1 MTKTNRARS
10 YLLLLITV
18 ILIFGQLNLS
28 ALKVFAKE
36 SGNDELTY
44 DVQAELA
51 VDKKASDLTIKVIP
65 TSEQVKILAIE
76 TPDGKK
82 TEGQEATYKA
92 EKNGSTDFLI
102 TYKNES
108 SKELETKTYKASYE
122 VSGIISENEMNKETE
137 KSDEKSDT
145 TTKPDSDP
153 KATKKETKNLLQAGQ
168 SDVKLSIPDYN
179 QTAWSNGDIKEVT
192 ATVEFADNTTTGKKV
207 NFTLPDGMR
216 FVSVPVPSNYQATSN
231 VATGILSYLGASD
244 PLGIA
249 ITSVKVPN
257 KETTYNQATYGTVS
271 YALSPGTEKASFTFS
286 VRLDAAKY
294 YGATDLKDPIKAE
307 IFMGDETASVAT
319 AEQAIHAEG
328 NKVVGYAN
336 QDHVKT
342 MFRNWYNSQGLSEVL
357 ASTDTTDSYNYT
369 KSYSVVNGSNNLDSR
384 GAMSYIAKNIDVT
397 LYYPEGMEYVNVV
410 NNNGAVLSN
419 NSNLTITNY
428 PSENKVVV
436 NCKQLNL
443 SSSNNS
449 IYGVK
454 YKVPKGT
461 AVGTYSTEKTPHA
474 VITTYDGEV
483 FESDALTNNSSDL
496 TTLAP
501 LDTCKVVDIAN
512 NKMSLVAANGRI
524 NPENETW
531 AGSIQIDNKKT
542 AGVKKNQMYQ
552 IEFDPNWEA
561 Y

>member
-1 MTKTNRARS
+1 R
-10 YLLLLITV
+10 
-18 ILIFGQLNLS
+18 NLS

-137 KSDEKSDT
+137 KLDEKSDT
-145 TTKPDSDP
+145 NTKPDSDT

-271 YALSPGTEKASFTFS
+271 YELSPGTEKASFTFS

-307 IFMGDETASVAT
+307 IFMGDETAPVAT
-319 AEQAIHAEG
+319 AEQAI
-328 NKVVGYAN
+328 
-336 QDHVKT
+336 
-342 MFRNWYNSQGLSEVL
+342 
-357 ASTDTTDSYNYT
+357 
-369 KSYSVVNGSNNLDSR
+369 
-384 GAMSYIAKNIDVT
+384 
-397 LYYPEGMEYVNVV
+397 
-410 NNNGAVLSN
+410 
-419 NSNLTITNY
+419 
-428 PSENKVVV
+428 
-436 NCKQLNL
+436 
-443 SSSNNS
+443 
-449 IYGVK
+449 
-454 YKVPKGT
+454 
-461 AVGTYSTEKTPHA
+461 
-474 VITTYDGEV
+474 
-483 FESDALTNNSSDL
+483 
-496 TTLAP
+496 
-501 LDTCKVVDIAN
+501 
-512 NKMSLVAANGRI
+512 
-524 NPENETW
+524 
-531 AGSIQIDNKKT
+531 
-542 AGVKKNQMYQ
+542 
-552 IEFDPNWEA
+552 
-561 Y
+561 

>member
-1 MTKTNRARS
+1 
-10 YLLLLITV
+10 
-18 ILIFGQLNLS
+18 
-28 ALKVFAKE
+28 
-36 SGNDELTY
+36 
-44 DVQAELA
+44 
-51 VDKKASDLTIKVIP
+51 
-65 TSEQVKILAIE
+65 
-76 TPDGKK
+76 
-82 TEGQEATYKA
+82 
-92 EKNGSTDFLI
+92 
-102 TYKNES
+102 
-108 SKELETKTYKASYE
+108 
-122 VSGIISENEMNKETE
+122 
-137 KSDEKSDT
+137 
-145 TTKPDSDP
+145 
-153 KATKKETKNLLQAGQ
+153 
-168 SDVKLSIPDYN
+168 
-179 QTAWSNGDIKEVT
+179 
-192 ATVEFADNTTTGKKV
+192 
-207 NFTLPDGMR
+207 
-216 FVSVPVPSNYQATSN
+216 
-231 VATGILSYLGASD
+231 
-244 PLGIA
+244 
-249 ITSVKVPN
+249 
-257 KETTYNQATYGTVS
+257 
-271 YALSPGTEKASFTFS
+271 
-286 VRLDAAKY
+286 
-294 YGATDLKDPIKAE
+294 
-307 IFMGDETASVAT
+307 
-319 AEQAIHAEG
+319 
-328 NKVVGYAN
+328 
-336 QDHVKT
+336 KT

-561 Y
+561 YMVNIPFDSTISGNKISDVQYKTNLNSAYQTYTGVLTKNNNQMYRLDANDVGLQPGEYFTEVKANVGDFSPGYQNTEASATYRWNSTVSYGKVKPGVTSVQYKGSIWDADDEANTKVSASSIYSVSDVINTAANGTAAFYNKDGTVVKTASAGETINTKATLILSDYPYGTRTVLNDPEVYLHVLEGTTIQPSSIKVTDQDGKAVDFSVQQKTANNGDKVYV